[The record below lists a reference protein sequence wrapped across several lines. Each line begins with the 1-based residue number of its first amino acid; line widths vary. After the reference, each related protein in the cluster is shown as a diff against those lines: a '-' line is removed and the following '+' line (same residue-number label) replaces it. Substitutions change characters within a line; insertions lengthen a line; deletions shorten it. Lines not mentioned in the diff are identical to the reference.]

1 MSEAQQLDYDDYE
14 EIDAEEVQETEEKAS
29 NKRGRS
35 IDFEMKKR
43 RAERIL
49 EQSRLRE
56 MFGYDVDYEDY

>member
-14 EIDAEEVQETEEKAS
+14 EDAEEVQEVEEKAS
-29 NKRGRS
+29 SKRGRS

-56 MFGYDVDYEDY
+56 MFGYDVDFED

>member
-14 EIDAEEVQETEEKAS
+14 EVDADEVVEAEEKVQS
-29 NKRGRS
+29 KRARS
-35 IDFEMKKR
+35 IEFENKKR

-56 MFGYDVDYEDY
+56 MFGYDVDYED